1 MNMRPGAN
9 MWLNTWIKNRWLWRV
24 LFIAAMLYF
33 VVRGPWRAIHDS
45 GDFLLVFTAARCWLH
60 GANPYA
66 PADLAVAAQAAGIQV
81 TAAHFVTNPSVYLP
95 PALVLLSPLAMLPWS
110 VAKALWLACL
120 LALSLWSMTLLVRN
134 ADVWKLPVASLLLAF
149 APLHTGLGKGQPSVL
164 VCGLLCLSMFTPNP
178 YAAGLMLGVAACM
191 KPQLVVGFLLL
202 ALFQREYRKL
212 IVACIFGLATTAVAL
227 VVIVPGW
234 FPALTVNT
242 REIVGGASGLN
253 DLNPTSWYQLINLH
267 ILVPQALYR
276 TPVEIIAYAIIILV
290 TAFAIVRVANNKMAA
305 ALIASATVLVGYH
318 RFYDA
323 QILWLAIPAILLLTN
338 RRRSRCLWACYAVFL
353 IPGQTM
359 AALRFGTR
367 TGDPWSWL
375 LLRHETLAILI
386 VWMLLASIA
395 IARANVRVAASA
407 FRRQPVAAP

>member
-1 MNMRPGAN
+1 MYMRPGTN

-24 LFIAAMLYF
+24 LFLAAIVYF

-60 GANPYA
+60 GANPYV

-81 TAAHFVTNPSVYLP
+81 TAAHFVTNPMVYLP
-95 PALVLLSPLAMLPWS
+95 PALPLLSPLALLPWS
-110 VAKALWLACL
+110 AAKAMWLACL
-120 LALSLWSMTLLVRN
+120 LALSLWSMMLLARN
-134 ADVWKLPVASLLLAF
+134 ADAWKLPVATLLLAF

-164 VCGLLCLSMFTPNP
+164 VCGLLCLSMFTSNP

-212 IVACIFGLATTAVAL
+212 IVACTFGLATIAVAL
-227 VVIVPGW
+227 LLIAPGW

-290 TAFAIVRVANNKMAA
+290 TAFAIARVADYKMAA

-323 QILWLAIPAILLLTN
+323 QILWLAIPAILLLTQK
-338 RRRSRCLWACYAVFL
+338 RLSRCLWACYAVFL

-395 IARANVRVAASA
+395 IARSDIRTAATA
-407 FRRQPVAAP
+407 FRPQPLAAP